1 MNIHSCALAVK
12 ATFVGHDHTN
22 NFCVPYQGIQ
32 LCYEGSP
39 GFQAYG
45 RAGYPRRARVTE
57 LRSFGSEV
65 VSWKRLDTSI
75 GGGLQEDEQTLW
87 AAQPGDSSVPA
98 HRAAEPKVASPE
110 FIQALPRR
118 ETKH

>member
-1 MNIHSCALAVK
+1 MIFVPSVLA
-12 ATFVGHDHTN
+12 A
-22 NFCVPYQGIQ
+22 
-32 LCYEGSP
+32 
-39 GFQAYG
+39 QAYG

-98 HRAAEPKVASPE
+98 HRAAEPRVASPE

>member
-1 MNIHSCALAVK
+1 MSVYGGCCCPLALD
-12 ATFVGHDHTN
+12 T
-22 NFCVPYQGIQ
+22 
-32 LCYEGSP
+32 SP
-39 GFQAYG
+39 SLFKAYG
-45 RAGYPRRARVTE
+45 QAGYPRRARVTE

-87 AAQPGDSSVPA
+87 AAEPGSSSVPA
-98 HRAAEPKVASPE
+98 DRTAGRKVASPE
-110 FIQALPRR
+110 YIQALPRR